1 MAEKRVLITGASGLL
16 GRAVLSTMK
25 QNGWVVLGTAFTRT
39 GENLVKVDICHP
51 EEVDKIIQEFKPS
64 CIVHCAA
71 QRFPDKVE
79 KDKDGTIQ
87 LNINA
92 TKHLATT
99 AANNG
104 ITMLYISTDYVF
116 DGVKPPYSED
126 STPNP
131 LNTYGETKLQGEVA
145 TLETFEGHIVLR
157 IPILF
162 GSVEYLGESAVTCLV
177 ELLFKKDPKSI
188 SDYEIRYPSHV
199 NDIAA
204 ICCNLLELKLQGQ
217 SIQGIYH
224 WGGKEAMTKYGMVVS
239 MAKVFNFP
247 MEHITPDPNPVP
259 GAPRPYDARLS
270 TDRIDGLG
278 IGRHTPFSEAIKSAL
293 EPWVESFRA
302 GQL

>member
-1 MAEKRVLITGASGLL
+1 LY
-16 GRAVLSTMK
+16 
-25 QNGWVVLGTAFTRT
+25 RT

-99 AANNG
+99 AGKLAVYQNNIITNTHSSTANNG

-131 LNTYGETKLQGEVA
+131 LNTYGETKLQGEVV
-145 TLETFEGHIVLR
+145 TLETFKGKYMTR
-157 IPILF
+157 
-162 GSVEYLGESAVTCLV
+162 STC
-177 ELLFKKDPKSI
+177 
-188 SDYEIRYPSHV
+188 
-199 NDIAA
+199 
-204 ICCNLLELKLQGQ
+204 
-217 SIQGIYH
+217 
-224 WGGKEAMTKYGMVVS
+224 
-239 MAKVFNFP
+239 
-247 MEHITPDPNPVP
+247 
-259 GAPRPYDARLS
+259 
-270 TDRIDGLG
+270 
-278 IGRHTPFSEAIKSAL
+278 
-293 EPWVESFRA
+293 
-302 GQL
+302 